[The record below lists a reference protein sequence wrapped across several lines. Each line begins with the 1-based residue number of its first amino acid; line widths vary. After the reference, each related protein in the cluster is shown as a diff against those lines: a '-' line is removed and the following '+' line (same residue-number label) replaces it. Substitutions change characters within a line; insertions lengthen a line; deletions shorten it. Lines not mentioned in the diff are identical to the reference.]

1 MASNNK
7 WIQGNLHVS
16 DDIYEDGHSLSE
28 TYAAKSHDHTSM
40 VHKSGTE
47 TITGNKTF
55 TGISKFNNNAEFNY
69 VNIKSNWDSYGEIN
83 SKKAI
88 QNHGIIL
95 KGTIDLHPEG
105 DPVIFPYYMND
116 LAYLIKKGGSCVVK
130 YKPENG
136 TNWSTIS
143 SVNIDSLFDGT
154 SSYTGYTVN
163 SLNDTVVI
171 VIKAHKTFSFNTR
184 VGISSGS
191 AHWRAKNI
199 QIDMGYMTD
208 TSNFDSIV
216 DTLINAEADESGL
229 TTTSVTTTKTWVTR
243 ARATDYAYGTYFSV
257 ANGPMINGTPSW
269 NIIRITLTNFNNTR
283 SEADITAG
291 KPNNNRFAG
300 VFALCFDS
308 EGLNTTLL
316 GRKGGKMYGN
326 IVPYTHDTLQ
336 LGESGNRFKIGYFR
350 NILENEYLESN
361 YITTNG
367 FMPKNG
373 NGVGHIGSTDVK
385 WNQVHSQYIYGDT
398 LCENNIKLENKYAKE
413 LKVNLGRNTELNDK
427 TMCCSFLTLTF
438 PNPWNTF
445 YFNLT
450 VKDSESRYFNSEYF
464 IRGRASDIN
473 TTLVCEIQNIYSTNY
488 QKDRW
493 NIFAVQ
499 NGNTMTFYLKTVN
512 ARYCTPDIFISK
524 YSFGAIQIET
534 KAGTWTE
541 TIPAET
547 WTELTNALDSRY
559 VQKVSNTH
567 DWAAQVYGI
576 GNDGTQKMWNV
587 ATTTAGYTIPYRH
600 ENGQL
605 SVGTPTAKEHAATK
619 EYVDNVKKIAL
630 GITRS
635 YYVENMASLQLTEKS
650 TGFYQ
655 SLLSEIPIF
664 NEATGLF
671 DKTIPTADLKIG
683 DVLLVKAL
691 NEPDFF
697 VVVSGN
703 SGFMVSVLE
712 TDLDKYEG
720 LMLKTDS
727 ELLAMGLMYKI
738 AGVDVNPQT
747 ATSKEQSF
755 FGNMISLMKNGYNVP
770 GFYLQYGT
778 LSTFLRLNFA
788 ALDGEGDLSFDAM
801 DTASNQCVAYGIN
814 YDAGAKII
822 TFNKKDT
829 NYAENLWDPS
839 TNKSYSYSD
848 ISNLFDS
855 KAGTAVATTSAN
867 GLMSKDDKTKL
878 NGIQG
883 GATKVDASTTNGK
896 IKINGTETTVYTH
909 PGSGTNPHGT
919 TKTDVGLGNVGNF
932 KAVSTVA
939 SQGLTDTEKSN
950 ARANIGAGTSNFT
963 GYTASNKLST
973 SYIQNDAK
981 WTSNAGTV
989 TSVRVQA
996 TSPVVSSSNTAQTSS
1011 LNTTI
1016 SLADGYGD
1024 TKNPYGP
1031 KTKNWVL
1038 AAPNGSAGV
1047 PSFRALVAADIPSL
1061 PSNRIT
1067 AMTGYSKASSA
1078 STIKATDSL
1087 NTAIGKLEKALDGKG
1102 TSNLTLGTTA
1112 TTAAA
1117 GNHTH
1122 KYAGASIE
1130 GGAATMAMSTYGG
1143 CNFTDI
1149 MYENKNALTF
1159 DGSETITVTAH
1170 NVGAVPVKMANDS
1183 TKSEIQ
1189 MATNALTMNSV
1200 SLADDGTASY
1210 IRLKPSRAEFYC
1222 DKAGLNITASGT
1234 NILKLYS
1241 ITAPTSSGGTTYGL
1255 GTSGQVLK
1263 SNGTSVYWAND
1274 NNTTY
1279 TTFTRGSTDFSP
1291 AYTLTAKDAG
1301 FIHTWWR
1308 CSSNLY
1314 ASCNFGKVIAVSATN
1329 LFPMQK
1335 YSPGTNTSNQ
1345 TTAYQKSVSS
1355 GSGSYSNNSSNA
1367 FQIPQRGDMVIDQYG
1382 CIGVIE
1388 SDPTTVVSTYSVRLV
1403 WKSIKDWSCL
1413 EKGTQITLADGTY
1426 KNIEDV
1432 RQGESIMGWDFEK
1445 NEPCEAIALFADAA
1459 QADEKTTY
1467 LVLDNGEILSM
1478 TDGHTLYSKNLER
1491 YIPINDLRE
1500 GDILMGK
1507 DGEDV
1512 EVVSIHW
1519 NVHTFGIRQFYHIV
1533 SSNNTYFANNTLNAI
1548 HPVDKYNWLQ
1558 NRSSEVVPDEILTIF
1573 EQDKGEFDCF
1583 DFTIKNKEFLALT
1596 SKHQS
1601 TLKKHRNKIGDLKN
1615 YLTNTDYVAI
1625 KMFEGLEVDETI
1637 LDIRKEKRKE
1647 INALEKE
1654 IEKIEKEYNS
1664 LLVQYSDLGEDM
1676 LLSDNARRS
1685 KYFKVACKNDNEHLD
1700 LFKKYYPLKD
1710 EAYILKEIEEGK
1722 ANRPITEVIEEEE
1735 SE

>member
-1 MASNNK
+1 MGTKYIDGTLN
-7 WIQGNLHVS
+7 VS
-16 DDIYEDGHSLSE
+16 DLIFENGASLASK
-28 TYAAKSHDHTSM
+28 YAKDSSV

-55 TGISKFNNNAEFNY
+55 NGINTFNNNAQFKY
-69 VNIKSNWDSYGEIN
+69 VRIDNNWDSYGEIN

-116 LAYLIKKGGSCVVK
+116 LAYLFEKGGSCVVK
-130 YKPENG
+130 HRPEG
-136 TNWSTIS
+136 STTWSTLS
-143 SVNIDSLFDGT
+143 SVDVKSLFDGT
-154 SSYTGYTVN
+154 SSYTGYQTGI
-163 SLNDTVVI
+163 NDTI
-171 VIKAHKTFSFNTR
+171 VILIKSHQKFSFNTR

-199 QIDMGYMTD
+199 QIDMGYMAD

-229 TTTSVTTTKTWVTR
+229 TTTNVTTTKTWVTR
-243 ARATDYAYGTYFSV
+243 ARTTDYAYGTYFSL
-257 ANGPMINGTPSW
+257 ANGPMINGAPSW
-269 NIIRITLTNFNNTR
+269 NIIRITLTNFNDTR
-283 SEADITAG
+283 SAADKEAG
-291 KPNNNRFAG
+291 KLSSNRFAG

-316 GRKGGKMYGN
+316 GRTGGKMYGN

-336 LGESGNRFKIGYFR
+336 LGGSGSRFKIGYFR

-361 YITTNG
+361 YITTDG

-385 WNQVHSQYIYGDT
+385 WNQVHSQYIYGDI
-398 LCENNIKLENKYAKE
+398 LCENNIKLENKYLQRNYE
-413 LKVNLGRNTELNDK
+413 GDGFTNSITNNTNGIWLDSGNTSFNVNKDGVSVSVGDNTFLDITNESVLINDK
-427 TMCCSFLTLTF
+427 QIATT
-438 PNPWNTF
+438 
-445 YFNLT
+445 
-450 VKDSESRYFNSEYF
+450 D
-464 IRGRASDIN
+464 DIPS
-473 TTLVCEIQNIYSTNY
+473 Y
-488 QKDRW
+488 
-493 NIFAVQ
+493 
-499 NGNTMTFYLKTVN
+499 GN
-512 ARYCTPDIFISK
+512 
-524 YSFGAIQIET
+524 
-534 KAGTWTE
+534 
-541 TIPAET
+541 
-547 WTELTNALDSRY
+547 
-559 VQKVSNTH
+559 
-567 DWAAQVYGI
+567 
-576 GNDGTQKMWNV
+576 
-587 ATTTAGYTIPYRH
+587 ATTTTSGLMSASDKTT
-600 ENGQL
+600 L
-605 SVGTPTAKEHAATK
+605 TALTCKSESK
-619 EYVDNVKKIAL
+619 DIAL
-630 GITRS
+630 GLISLIGGQTVKPITA
-635 YYVENMASLQLTEKS
+635 N
-650 TGFYQ
+650 
-655 SLLSEIPIF
+655 I
-664 NEATGLF
+664 
-671 DKTIPTADLKIG
+671 
-683 DVLLVKAL
+683 
-691 NEPDFF
+691 
-697 VVVSGN
+697 
-703 SGFMVSVLE
+703 
-712 TDLDKYEG
+712 TDR
-720 LMLKTDS
+720 
-727 ELLAMGLMYKI
+727 
-738 AGVDVNPQT
+738 
-747 ATSKEQSF
+747 SF
-755 FGNMISLMKNGYNVP
+755 FSKIIDLMRAGQVVT
-770 GFYLQYGT
+770 GFYLQSGNYY
-778 LSTFLRLNFA
+778 TFLKLFFA
-788 ALDGEGDLSFDAM
+788 NLEGGYENLSFEITDAN
-801 DTASNQCVAYGIN
+801 DNSCVSYGIN
-814 YDAGAKII
+814 YDASNYII
-822 TFNKKDT
+822 TFNKRDASIADALIDDNGTTYHYNSFALSSHIQASNTINAMT
-829 NYAENLWDPS
+829 NY
-839 TNKSYSYSD
+839 
-848 ISNLFDS
+848 S
-855 KAGTAVATTSAN
+855 KPTSTSA
-867 GLMSKDDKTKL
+867 
-878 NGIQG
+878 
-883 GATKVDASTTNGK
+883 
-896 IKINGTETTVYTH
+896 
-909 PGSGTNPHGT
+909 
-919 TKTDVGLGNVGNF
+919 
-932 KAVSTVA
+932 
-939 SQGLTDTEKSN
+939 
-950 ARANIGAGTSNFT
+950 
-963 GYTASNKLST
+963 
-973 SYIQNDAK
+973 
-981 WTSNAGTV
+981 
-989 TSVRVQA
+989 
-996 TSPVVSSSNTAQTSS
+996 
-1011 LNTTI
+1011 
-1016 SLADGYGD
+1016 
-1024 TKNPYGP
+1024 
-1031 KTKNWVL
+1031 
-1038 AAPNGSAGV
+1038 
-1047 PSFRALVAADIPSL
+1047 
-1061 PSNRIT
+1061 
-1067 AMTGYSKASSA
+1067 
-1078 STIKATDSL
+1078 IKATDSL

-1102 TSNLTLGTTA
+1102 TSNLTLGTSA
-1112 TTAAA
+1112 TTAAK
-1117 GNHTH
+1117 GDHTH

-1159 DGSETITVTAH
+1159 DGSESITVTAH
-1170 NVGAVPVKMANDS
+1170 NVGAVPVKMANNS

-1210 IRLKPSRAEFYC
+1210 IKLRPSRAEFYC
-1222 DKAGLNITASGT
+1222 DEAGLNITASGT

-1263 SNGTSVYWAND
+1263 SNGTNVYWA

-1279 TTFTRGSTDFSP
+1279 TTFTRGTTDFSP

-1314 ASCNFGKVIAVSATN
+1314 ASCNFGNVIAVSATN

-1519 NVHTFGIRQFYHIV
+1519 NVHTFGIRQFYHVV

-1654 IEKIEKEYNS
+1654 IEKIEKEYNN

>member
-1 MASNNK
+1 MGTKYIDGILKVEDSIFEGGASLASK
-7 WIQGNLHVS
+7 
-16 DDIYEDGHSLSE
+16 
-28 TYAAKSHDHTSM
+28 YAKDSSV

-55 TGISKFNNNAEFNY
+55 NGVNTFNGNAQFKY
-69 VNIKSNWDSYGEIN
+69 VRIDNNWDSYGEIN

-116 LAYLIKKGGSCVVK
+116 LAYLIKKGGSCAVK
-130 YKPENG
+130 YRPENG
-136 TNWSTIS
+136 TDWSTIS
-143 SVNIDSLFDGT
+143 SVNIESLFDGT

-171 VIKAHKTFSFNTR
+171 IIKAHKTFSFNTR

-199 QIDMGYMTD
+199 QIDMGYMAD
-208 TSNFDSIV
+208 TSNFDSMV

-229 TTTSVTTTKTWVTR
+229 TITNVTTTKTWVTR
-243 ARATDYAYGTYFSV
+243 ARVTDYAYGTYFSL
-257 ANGPMINGTPSW
+257 ANGPMINGAPSW

-283 SEADITAG
+283 SEADIAAG
-291 KPNNNRFAG
+291 KQNNNRFAG

-316 GRKGGKMYGN
+316 GRKGGEMYG
-326 IVPYTHDTLQ
+326 TLTPATDNTIM
-336 LGESGNRFKIGYFR
+336 LGNASKRWKEVWSD
-350 NILENEYLESN
+350 
-361 YITTNG
+361 YICTTN
-367 FMPKNG
+367 MSIDAVIPKNG
-373 NGVGHIGSTDVK
+373 NGSGTIGDNTRNFNSVYAK
-385 WNQVHSQYIYGDT
+385 ELY
-398 LCENNIKLENKYAKE
+398 ENNIKLENKYVPKKSINNAYQAIVDNSGAAFTVTAGLSNNTSQTI
-413 LKVNLGRNTELNDK
+413 LKIAPSGIATINDK
-427 TMCCSFLTLTF
+427 QIATT
-438 PNPWNTF
+438 
-445 YFNLT
+445 
-450 VKDSESRYFNSEYF
+450 D
-464 IRGRASDIN
+464 DIPS
-473 TTLVCEIQNIYSTNY
+473 Y
-488 QKDRW
+488 
-493 NIFAVQ
+493 
-499 NGNTMTFYLKTVN
+499 GN
-512 ARYCTPDIFISK
+512 
-524 YSFGAIQIET
+524 
-534 KAGTWTE
+534 
-541 TIPAET
+541 
-547 WTELTNALDSRY
+547 
-559 VQKVSNTH
+559 
-567 DWAAQVYGI
+567 
-576 GNDGTQKMWNV
+576 
-587 ATTTAGYTIPYRH
+587 ATTTTSGLMSASDKTT
-600 ENGQL
+600 L
-605 SVGTPTAKEHAATK
+605 TALTCKSESK
-619 EYVDNVKKIAL
+619 DIAL
-630 GITRS
+630 GLI
-635 YYVENMASLQLTEKS
+635 SL
-650 TGFYQ
+650 
-655 SLLSEIPIF
+655 
-664 NEATGLF
+664 
-671 DKTIPTADLKIG
+671 IG
-683 DVLLVKAL
+683 
-691 NEPDFF
+691 
-697 VVVSGN
+697 GQ
-703 SGFMVSVLE
+703 
-712 TDLDKYEG
+712 T
-720 LMLKTDS
+720 
-727 ELLAMGLMYKI
+727 
-738 AGVDVNPQT
+738 VNPIT
-747 ATSKEQSF
+747 ANITDRSF
-755 FGNMISLMKNGYNVP
+755 FSKIIDLMRAGQVVT
-770 GFYLQYGT
+770 GFYLQLGNYY
-778 LSTFLRLNFA
+778 TFLKLFFA
-788 ALDGEGDLSFDAM
+788 NLEGGYENLSFEITDAN
-801 DTASNQCVAYGIN
+801 DNSCVSYGIN
-814 YDAGAKII
+814 YDASNYRI
-822 TFNKKDT
+822 TFNKRDASIADALVDDNGTTYYYNSFALSSHSQASNTINAMT
-829 NYAENLWDPS
+829 NY
-839 TNKSYSYSD
+839 
-848 ISNLFDS
+848 S
-855 KAGTAVATTSAN
+855 KPTSTSA
-867 GLMSKDDKTKL
+867 
-878 NGIQG
+878 
-883 GATKVDASTTNGK
+883 
-896 IKINGTETTVYTH
+896 
-909 PGSGTNPHGT
+909 
-919 TKTDVGLGNVGNF
+919 
-932 KAVSTVA
+932 
-939 SQGLTDTEKSN
+939 
-950 ARANIGAGTSNFT
+950 
-963 GYTASNKLST
+963 
-973 SYIQNDAK
+973 
-981 WTSNAGTV
+981 
-989 TSVRVQA
+989 
-996 TSPVVSSSNTAQTSS
+996 
-1011 LNTTI
+1011 
-1016 SLADGYGD
+1016 
-1024 TKNPYGP
+1024 
-1031 KTKNWVL
+1031 
-1038 AAPNGSAGV
+1038 
-1047 PSFRALVAADIPSL
+1047 
-1061 PSNRIT
+1061 
-1067 AMTGYSKASSA
+1067 
-1078 STIKATDSL
+1078 IKATDSL

-1112 TTAAA
+1112 TTAAK

-1122 KYAGASIE
+1122 T
-1130 GGAATMAMSTYGG
+1130 AATTSAAVLMSAADKTKLDTISNNYVKEYNTG
-1143 CNFTDI
+1143 
-1149 MYENKNALTF
+1149 KNAMP
-1159 DGSETITVTAH
+1159 GTITNNGSSIYIRSGNDSI
-1170 NVGAVPVKMANDS
+1170 NVIGEGDEHGVGISVGDNNFVNFYQDRTEMIDAPVKI
-1183 TKSEIQ
+1183 KQIQ
-1189 MATNALTMNSV
+1189 AP
-1200 SLADDGTASY
+1200 TASNG
-1210 IRLKPSRAEFYC
+1210 S
-1222 DKAGLNITASGT
+1222 
-1234 NILKLYS
+1234 
-1241 ITAPTSSGGTTYGL
+1241 TYGL

-1263 SNGTSVYWAND
+1263 SNGTSVYWAN
-1274 NNTTY
+1274 NTTY
-1279 TTFTRGSTDFSP
+1279 PTFTRGTTDFSP

-1314 ASCNFGKVIAVSATN
+1314 ASCNFGNVIAVSATN

-1519 NVHTFGIRQFYHIV
+1519 NIHTFGIRQFYHIV

-1558 NRSSEVVPDEILTIF
+1558 NRSSEVVPDEILAIF

-1654 IEKIEKEYNS
+1654 IEKIEKEYNN

-1722 ANRPITEVIEEEE
+1722 ANRPITEAIEEEE
-1735 SE
+1735 NE